1 MAHVALL
8 PFPAHGH
15 VTPTLAVASA
25 LVARGHRVTFP
36 TTEEFATA
44 VADTGA
50 TPLTYRSLLA
60 GKEQPESFTADY
72 IAHEPLRCINE
83 GALVTDQLRLA
94 FRDDVPDLFV
104 YDVSTFPT
112 GRALAAVFDRPGL
125 QLFPT
130 FASNERF
137 SFGQAQAAELAEPVS
152 AEHPAIIEFFERTVQ
167 FLEEHGLSDIDVWD
181 FLRPCDDRNLAFLP
195 KQFQLHSDDFDDRHA
210 FVGPCLRPAPATG
223 DWVDEADA
231 RPLVLISLGTT
242 FNRNAD
248 FFRRCAAAFAGL
260 PWRVV
265 ITLGSGGI
273 EPAELSDLTGVEVYR
288 WAPHTVLLP
297 RASVFVCH
305 AGMGSMMEALSFG
318 TPLVLVPPDVTEHRI
333 NARRV
338 AELGLGRVLP
348 FDTLTAE
355 QLRDAVLS
363 VALDEG
369 IRARVAEMRRQ
380 SAEAGGPDRAAD
392 VLEAALV

>member
-1 MAHVALL
+1 MAHVVLM

-15 VTPTLAVASA
+15 VTPTLAVAGA
-25 LVARGHRVTFP
+25 LVRRGHRVTFP
-36 TTEEFATA
+36 TTSEFTE
-44 VADTGA
+44 VVSDTGA
-50 TPLTYRSLLA
+50 TPLVYRSMLA
-60 GKEQPESFTADY
+60 GKAQPEAFTTEYA
-72 IAHEPLRCINE
+72 AHEPLRCINE
-83 GALVTDQLRLA
+83 GAVVTEQLKRALA
-94 FRDDVPDLFV
+94 DDVPDLVV

-112 GRALAAVFDRPGL
+112 GRALAALFARPAL

-137 SFGQAQAAELAEPVS
+137 SFGQAQADELPEPVS
-152 AEHPAIIEFFERTVQ
+152 PEHPAVLEFFERTAE
-167 FLEEHGLSDIDVWD
+167 FLDEHGLSDIDVWD
-181 FLRPCDDRNLAFLP
+181 FLRPCDDHNLAFLP
-195 KQFQLHSDDFDDRHA
+195 KQFQLHGDDFDERHA
-210 FVGPCLRPAPATG
+210 FVGPCVRPAPEVG
-223 DWVDEADA
+223 GWIDEADE

-248 FFRRCAAAFAGL
+248 FFRRCADAFAGL

-297 RASVFVCH
+297 RAAVLVCH

-318 TPLVLVPPDVTEHRI
+318 TPLVLVPPDVTEHRL

-338 AELGLGRVLP
+338 AELGLGRVLSS
-348 FDTLTAE
+348 DTLTAE
-355 QLRDAVLS
+355 QLRDAVLA

-380 SAEAGGPDRAAD
+380 AAESGGADRAAD